1 MKGKEEWRKGH
12 AEEGTVVVG
21 LDGVMNQQPNP
32 SSFLSLWYCNVI
44 VKCLFVLKR
53 NFPILF
59 SLKNIIIQ
67 FSSVLLSVFDFWT
80 KLTQFFC

>member
-32 SSFLSLWYCNVI
+32 SSFLSLWYCNWY
-44 VKCLFVLKR
+44 
-53 NFPILF
+53 
-59 SLKNIIIQ
+59 SLWSYI
-67 FSSVLLSVFDFWT
+67 
-80 KLTQFFC
+80 